1 MPSQMT
7 PPVQQLQPPSN
18 HQIGPQQ
25 SPPVHMPPGQT
36 AAGRPPQQSV
46 PSQISQQA
54 VPPSAQIGLPPIPQS
69 HMGPSSG
76 PVAPGGLVS
85 AGAVVGLPPQ
95 IGSQPSTLPGTQGSS
110 MPAHVV
116 SNAISSQPPG
126 VIQIPAGTGN
136 RPATSQTLSGLQAA
150 NVPTMQ
156 GMAQIPAAQSMS
168 FQAAPIPVTASEAL
182 QDVEDSKPKTAEL
195 ISFD

>member
-1 MPSQMT
+1 MT

-25 SPPVHMPPGQT
+25 SPAVHMQPGQQT
-36 AAGRPPQQSV
+36 SAGRPPQQNV
-46 PSQISQQA
+46 PSQMSQQA
-54 VPPSAQIGLPPIPQS
+54 VPSTQIGLPPIPQS

-76 PVAPGGLVS
+76 PVAPGSLVS
-85 AGAVVGLPPQ
+85 TGAVVGLPPQ
-95 IGSQPSTLPGTQGSS
+95 IGSQSSTLPGSQGSS
-110 MPAHVV
+110 MPAHIV
-116 SNAISSQPPG
+116 SNAAISSQPSG
-126 VIQIPAGTGN
+126 VIQIPAGTGSG
-136 RPATSQTLSGLQAA
+136 PVTSQTLPGLQAA

-168 FQAAPIPVTASEAL
+168 FQAAPIPVTTSEAL